1 MLPIERPGKIVCVGL
16 NYRDHAEEQGVELPE
31 EPLLFAKWPNTLIGP
46 GDPIV
51 IPPLVTRCDYE
62 AELGVVVGERVS
74 RVSKENALE
83 AVRGYLCANDVSA
96 RNLQFN
102 DGQWTRGKSVD
113 TFCPVGALVP
123 AAEVADPHALRVR
136 AIVSGEV
143 LQDSTTA
150 NLIFGVDEIIS
161 HASQTMMLE
170 PGDLILT
177 GTPAGVG
184 VFRDPQRFLQPGDEV
199 TIEIEPG
206 ERLVETR
213 LARELGTSQAPVRE
227 ALRDLELLRLV
238 ESEPFRGARVRAV
251 DDSRLLP
258 VFPVRAVLEELAA
271 SEAARDPER
280 DLSALERE
288 LEAMREA
295 AAAADWRT

>member
-1 MLPIERPGKIVCVGL
+1 MLPIDRPGKIVCVGL

-51 IPPLVTRCDYE
+51 IPPLVTRCNYE
-62 AELGVVVGERVS
+62 AELGVVIGERVT

-83 AVRGYLCANDVSA
+83 AVRGYVCANDVSA
-96 RNLQFN
+96 RDLQFK

-113 TFCPVGALVP
+113 TFCPVGPLVP
-123 AAEVADPHALRVR
+123 AAEVADPHALRIR

-161 HASQTMMLE
+161 HASQTLTFE

-184 VFRDPQRFLQPGDEV
+184 VFRDPPRLLRPGDEV
-199 TIEIEPG
+199 TIEIEG
-206 ERLVETR
+206 V
-213 LARELGTSQAPVRE
+213 GTLTNPVV
-227 ALRDLELLRLV
+227 A
-238 ESEPFRGARVRAV
+238 G
-251 DDSRLLP
+251 
-258 VFPVRAVLEELAA
+258 
-271 SEAARDPER
+271 
-280 DLSALERE
+280 
-288 LEAMREA
+288 
-295 AAAADWRT
+295 